1 MNIWWYSN
9 NMWIIY
15 SQPYVDL
22 IIVQYMWFHDSIIL
36 TYTHQCLGRLSIREI
51 PTWTRFFHET
61 TYFWT
66 NTALILV
73 CESIWDCAQ
82 KYGGHFG
89 NGYVLVLSSRAFG
102 SIVPAHSHPQKQ
114 NMLRANT
121 QLVWVWIRTQFWAC
135 FHWYHFVGS
144 NNYPLLVGTIPMF
157 SVYTPRSCCLCIYY
171 IYIPWSMDTY
181 VYLPINI

>member
-1 MNIWWYSN
+1 MKSSTRTTTCRPVRPAMWPLWPWWKCGLMMINVDYTHTWLMNIWWYSN

-61 TYFWT
+61 AYFWT

-89 NGYVLVLSSRAFG
+89 NGYVLILSSRAFG

-114 NMLRANT
+114 N
-121 QLVWVWIRTQFWAC
+121 II
-135 FHWYHFVGS
+135 
-144 NNYPLLVGTIPMF
+144 LLGGAGLT
-157 SVYTPRSCCLCIYY
+157 
-171 IYIPWSMDTY
+171 
-181 VYLPINI
+181 

>member
-1 MNIWWYSN
+1 MDNILTAIHGFN
-9 NMWIIY
+9 NSTVYVISWQHDTNIY
-15 SQPYVDL
+15 SP
-22 IIVQYMWFHDSIIL
+22 MF
-36 TYTHQCLGRLSIREI
+36 G
-51 PTWTRFFHET
+51 T
-61 TYFWT
+61 TIHSWNSNMNQNFPWNNIFFWT

-82 KYGGHFG
+82 KYGEYGGHFG

-171 IYIPWSMDTY
+171 ISHDLWIPTY
-181 VYLPINI
+181 TYQ